1 VYWSLVGSWSTSA
14 SVGLSIDEILSL
26 SRGAHVGD
34 RIYFKLRM
42 GPRILKYDL
51 VKHHLSVI
59 EPPESCGMS
68 IFIVPT
74 EDGLLGV
81 AGVRGSSLYLWSRKA
96 NAGGVEGWTRYR
108 VIELRTLLPADSL
121 RKTPMV
127 VGFAEDV
134 RVIFVHTVVGH
145 FAIDL
150 SSE

>member
-1 VYWSLVGSWSTSA
+1 
-14 SVGLSIDEILSL
+14 
-26 SRGAHVGD
+26 
-34 RIYFKLRM
+34 M

-96 NAGGVEGWTRYR
+96 NAGGDEGWTRYR

-150 SSE
+150 SSEQARKVSGPGMQYPIVPFMSFYTPGMALALR

>member
-1 VYWSLVGSWSTSA
+1 
-14 SVGLSIDEILSL
+14 
-26 SRGAHVGD
+26 
-34 RIYFKLRM
+34 
-42 GPRILKYDL
+42 
-51 VKHHLSVI
+51 
-59 EPPESCGMS
+59 MS

-96 NAGGVEGWTRYR
+96 NAGGDEGWTRYR

-150 SSE
+150 SSEQARKVSGPGMQYPIVPFMSFYTPGMALALR